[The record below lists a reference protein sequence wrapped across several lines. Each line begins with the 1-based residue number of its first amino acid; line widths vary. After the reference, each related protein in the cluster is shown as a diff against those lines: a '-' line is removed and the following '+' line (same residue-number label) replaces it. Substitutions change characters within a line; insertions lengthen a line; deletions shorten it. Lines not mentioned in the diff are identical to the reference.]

1 MCIKISKEESLQ
13 HAIHLAAT
21 ETSVKMAVVNPF
33 DQNSMEGAMEAYEH
47 EIIEPVFV
55 GPLHKIKSCAEELG
69 YDLTGIQIVDVPSH
83 LAADKAVELARSK
96 EVQALMKGSISS
108 DLYLKA
114 IIDKEKG
121 LRTSSRLSHVFM
133 LDVPHYHK
141 PLMITDAAINV
152 TPDLNCKKDI
162 VQNTVNFAMSIG
174 IEEPK
179 VAVLAAVEKVKPSMQ
194 STIDAA
200 ALCKMR
206 DRNQITAG
214 IIDGPLA
221 FDNAISAEAAHDK
234 HIESDVSGDADI
246 LLAPDLEAANMI
258 AKQLVYLA
266 DAKPAGLVLGARV
279 PIVLTSRS
287 DKSFSRL
294 ASAALAALAA
304 HDQEEAEKKKL
315 LK

>member
-1 MCIKISKEESLQ
+1 MTIKISNHDSLDS
-13 HAIHLAAT
+13 AIHLAAT

-33 DQNSMEGAMEAYEH
+33 DQNSLEGAMEAKQH
-47 EIIEPVFV
+47 NIIEPVFV
-55 GPLHKIKSCAEELG
+55 GPAHKIKTCAELLG
-69 YDLTGIQIVDVPSH
+69 FDLTGISIIDIDDQ
-83 LAADKAVELARSK
+83 LAAYKAVELAK
-96 EVQALMKGSISS
+96 NGEVHALMKGAISS

-114 IIDKEKG
+114 IIDKDKG
-121 LRTSSRLSHVFM
+121 LRTGRRLSHVFM

-141 PLMITDAAINV
+141 ALMIADAAINV
-152 TPDLNCKKDI
+152 TPDLNCKRDI
-162 VQNTVNFAMSIG
+162 VQNTIDFAKSLG
-174 IEEPK
+174 IEIPK
-179 VAVLAAVEKVKPSMQ
+179 VAVLAAVEKVKSSMQ

-200 ALCKMR
+200 ALCKMA
-206 DRNQITAG
+206 DRKQITGG

-234 HIESDVSGDADI
+234 HIESEVSGDADI
-246 LLAPDLEAANMI
+246 LLAPDLESANMI

-266 DAKPAGLVLGARV
+266 DAKPAGLVLGAKV

-304 HDQEEAEKKKL
+304 HDQFKF
-315 LK
+315 